1 MRNFDRN
8 RFGGGG
14 NRNFGK
20 RDFGGNRHGGRP
32 QLYDAIC
39 SNCGKECQV
48 PFQPTGDKPV
58 YCRDCFAKMN
68 GRESGNFG
76 RNDRPVFH
84 TANGASGN
92 QSLSG
97 EQLREINNKLDK
109 ILALLGSS
117 VQHLAEKAQESEAP
131 VQNEEKRAPRAKK
144 PVKK

>member
-8 RFGGGG
+8 KFGG

-20 RDFGGNRHGGRP
+20 RDFGGNRHGARP

-39 SNCGKECQV
+39 SNCGRQCQV

-76 RNDRPVFH
+76 RNERLAF
-84 TANGASGN
+84 TSGNQEGRN

-97 EQLREINNKLDK
+97 EQLREINIKLDK
-109 ILALLGSS
+109 ILTLLGSS
-117 VQHLAEKAQESEAP
+117 VQHLTEKTQEIESPVAAQS
-131 VQNEEKRAPRAKK
+131 EEKRAPKAKR